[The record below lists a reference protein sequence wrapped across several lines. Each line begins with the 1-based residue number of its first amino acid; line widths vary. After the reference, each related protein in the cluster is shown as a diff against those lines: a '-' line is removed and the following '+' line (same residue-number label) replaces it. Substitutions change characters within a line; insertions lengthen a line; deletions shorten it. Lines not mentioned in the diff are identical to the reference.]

1 MKILVRLALLLV
13 LTSSCGREGD
23 VSEPLPD
30 STLTV
35 RQPLVQVPGT
45 IMGPDSAGILQEI
58 DTSGRDALLLY
69 YWIPIIGYEESEPDL
84 LFLAGLQED
93 GSVLVLPVQFDPDS
107 RNHAQMLVNELGVSM
122 LVYLGDMIL
131 MDHLSP
137 CLLPLTVLIRPGSE
151 LRETGFGGPER
162 LLVQVGIGYR

>member
-1 MKILVRLALLLV
+1 MKTLARVVLLLV
-13 LTSSCGREGD
+13 LTTSCGREGV

-30 STLTV
+30 STVTV
-35 RQPLVQVPGT
+35 RQPLLQVPGT
-45 IMGPDSAGILQEI
+45 IMGPDSAGVLQEI
-58 DTSGRDALLLY
+58 DSSGRDALLVY

-84 LFLAGLQED
+84 RFLAGLQED
-93 GSVLVLPVQFDPDS
+93 GSVLVLPVQFDLDS

-122 LVYLGDMIL
+122 SVYLGDVIL
-131 MDHLSP
+131 MEHLSP
-137 CLLPLTVLIRPGSE
+137 HLLPLTVLIQPGSE